1 MKPHMSGPSIV
12 DSGNTAGAA
21 KGRNAV
27 DVIGRNAFD
36 VDALVTRTGGSTTG
50 ETNGTGPASDFVV
63 LPLHEAEVAASA

>member
-21 KGRNAV
+21 K
-27 DVIGRNAFD
+27 GRNAFD

>member
-21 KGRNAV
+21 K
-27 DVIGRNAFD
+27 GRNAFD

-63 LPLHEAEVAASA
+63 LPLDEAEVAASA